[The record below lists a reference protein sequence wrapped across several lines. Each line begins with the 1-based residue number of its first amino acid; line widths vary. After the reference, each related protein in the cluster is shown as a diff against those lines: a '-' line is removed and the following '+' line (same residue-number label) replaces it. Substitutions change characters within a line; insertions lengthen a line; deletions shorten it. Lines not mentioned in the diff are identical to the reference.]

1 MTNEM
6 FVKQSLEL
14 HLFFLRIIKEHSFFM
29 AVSFPPKNEDF
40 IREAADFNVNY
51 NSLLRNALELASG
64 VVAIKDD
71 AVTEFTLPAEEK
83 SEFLTGM
90 RIDTAL
96 TEAELRLPKPGAY
109 VDPLL
114 VDKISNLNNRVLSVT
129 KNLIRYK
136 TKVLDALLAC
146 ELLSTNYP
154 LLIEHIRR
162 EAIRYV
168 DLVTNLQNRTQPE
181 DLYQKILE
189 DEFFWNQIMEEHAE
203 FIRGYLDPTETEL
216 FEIADDFSV
225 RFNEL
230 NNRIQGLRT
239 TQQFTLFLNESQKL
253 TREIK
258 AFKAQGTEGI
268 LACGIQI
275 IAPPLLADHVLREAN
290 HYLRLLEGFKKV
302 R

>member
-1 MTNEM
+1 M
-6 FVKQSLEL
+6 
-14 HLFFLRIIKEHSFFM
+14 
-29 AVSFPPKNEDF
+29 
-40 IREAADFNVNY
+40 
-51 NSLLRNALELASG
+51 
-64 VVAIKDD
+64 VAIKDD

-154 LLIEHIRR
+154 LLIEHIRSNSLCR
-162 EAIRYV
+162 FSNQSPKPHPTRRSIS
-168 DLVTNLQNRTQPE
+168 
-181 DLYQKILE
+181 KILE

-239 TQQFTLFLNESQKL
+239 TQQFTLF
-253 TREIK
+253 
-258 AFKAQGTEGI
+258 
-268 LACGIQI
+268 
-275 IAPPLLADHVLREAN
+275 
-290 HYLRLLEGFKKV
+290 
-302 R
+302 